1 MFRLPTFPSFSTATL
16 FVSLSVTAQTPGPRI
31 PTPAKLPNSI
41 QNQAPAQTPP
51 NAMLPPAATA
61 FVPAPQATPEEIG
74 DSLEARQRYQAAI
87 AAYAKASPPS
97 AVIWNKMGIAY
108 QMLFNLKDATRCY
121 KESLKLDRRNAMVL
135 NNLGTVYDSQKDYK
149 AAEHMYRKALKINPK
164 SAFVLKNLGTNLL
177 VQHRYDKGWDEY
189 KKALALD
196 PRIFEDNGSPK
207 VENPTTVEQRGA
219 MNYFMARGC
228 LRAGQTECAIQYLRM
243 ALDEGYTNV
252 KKLAADI
259 DFSTLHDNPAFKELL
274 AEQQNAR
281 SSERRQ

>member
-1 MFRLPTFPSFSTATL
+1 MDKLPIFPSIFTATL
-16 FVSLSVTAQTPGPRI
+16 FVALSVTAQSPGLQI
-31 PTPAKLPNSI
+31 PSPSKLPNPI
-41 QNQAPAQTPP
+41 QNQGPAQTPAT
-51 NAMLPPAATA
+51 AMLPPAATS
-61 FVPAPQATPEEIG
+61 FVPAPQATPEQIG

-87 AAYAKASPPS
+87 AAYAKIPHPS

-108 QMLFNLKDATRCY
+108 QMLFNLKDATHCY

-135 NNLGTVYDSQKDYK
+135 NNLGTVYDTQKDYK
-149 AAEHMYRKALKINPK
+149 SAEHMYRKALKIDPK

-177 VQHRYDKGWDEY
+177 GQHRYDKGWDEY

-207 VENPTTVEQRGA
+207 VENPTTVQQRGA

-252 KKLAADI
+252 KKLAADM
-259 DFSTLHDNPAFKELL
+259 DFSTLHDNPAFQELL
-274 AEQQNAR
+274 AEQQNAH
-281 SSERRQ
+281 SNQRRQ